1 MFSGHV
7 DSWHYGAMDNG
18 SANATMVEVAR
29 VLAGH
34 RDELRRGVRF
44 AFWSGHS
51 QARYAGSTWY
61 ADSHWFE
68 LRDRCVAHVNVDSTG
83 GTGATDLTTANTMAE
98 TYGFARDV
106 IRRQTG
112 QELHYQR
119 FGRAGDQSFWGIGL
133 PAIFM
138 SVSHQGAASDVTADL
153 VRLTGGT
160 GARSG
165 GLGWWWHTTEDT
177 LDKIDPELHERDTKI
192 YVEVVGRLATDPILP
207 YDLSGPIAEMLS
219 ELSAIEGEWSPAGD
233 LSGDDAPGF
242 EALRA
247 ELEAAR
253 EAAGELKRRVD
264 TGQDS
269 DAQAAAINAAI
280 VRAAKYLM
288 PANYTEA
295 GEFDHDAALGARSLP
310 SLHPASSVASMSDDE
325 LWASLH
331 KLRRAANGVR
341 YHVRLARRVLQ
352 GAIDQVEARVIA

>member
-1 MFSGHV
+1 
-7 DSWHYGAMDNG
+7 MDNG
-18 SANATMVEVAR
+18 SANATMVETGR
-29 VLAGH
+29 VLAAH
-34 RDELRRGVRF
+34 REELRRGVRF

-83 GTGATDLTTANTMAE
+83 GMGATDLTTANTMAE
-98 TYGFARDV
+98 TYAFARDV

-153 VRLTGGT
+153 LRLTGGT
-160 GARSG
+160 GALSG

-177 LDKIDPELHERDTKI
+177 LDKIDPELHARDTRI
-192 YVEVVGRLATDPILP
+192 YVEVVGRLATDAILP
-207 YDLSGPIAEMLS
+207 YDLTGPLDEMLR
-219 ELSAIEGEWSPAGD
+219 ELETIEGAWASAGE
-233 LSGDDAPGF
+233 LSGDDEPGF
-242 EALRA
+242 GALRA
-247 ELEAAR
+247 ELEGAR
-253 EAAGELKRRVD
+253 
-264 TGQDS
+264 
-269 DAQAAAINAAI
+269 QAAATFNAAVGGGVGSDERAEALNAAI
-280 VRAAKYLM
+280 LRAAKYLM

-295 GEFDHDAALGARSLP
+295 GEFDHDAALGARTLP
-310 SLHPASSVASMSDDE
+310 SLHPVSHVEAMSDDE

-341 YHVRLARRVLQ
+341 YHVRLARRVLE
-352 GAIDQVEARVIA
+352 GASG